1 MLNSKTS
8 KTPNFVAEVS
18 TSGRSRVHVTI
29 AAGCGVLEPGMVLG
43 ETETGKHVPAPATS
57 ADGSHVASAV
67 LGLHVDATTEDVRT
81 VATAHEAV
89 LCREDLKFHS
99 SVDDPAKVAAKV
111 ENLVAAGLIVR

>member
-1 MLNSKTS
+1 MFNS

-18 TSGRSRVHVTI
+18 TSGRSRVYITI
-29 AAGCGVLEPGMVLG
+29 AAGSGVLEPGIVLG

-57 ADGSHVASAV
+57 ADGSHIARAV
-67 LGLHVDATTEDVRT
+67 LGLHVDATTEDVHT

-89 LCREDLKFHS
+89 MRRGDLKFHA

-111 ENLVAAGLIVR
+111 ENLIAAGLIVR